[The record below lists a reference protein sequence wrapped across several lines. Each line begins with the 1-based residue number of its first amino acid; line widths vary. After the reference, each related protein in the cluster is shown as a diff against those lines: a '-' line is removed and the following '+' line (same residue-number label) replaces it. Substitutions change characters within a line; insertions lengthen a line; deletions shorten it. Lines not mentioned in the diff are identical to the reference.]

1 MTLTCFQAFDWIS
14 GLAKEVWVS
23 EHVLVLHNEP
33 KHGHLWIEN
42 IKVKALVPVRI
53 QTVVH
58 CSQENK
64 KNTQYT
70 MKHWKSLSNMNTE
83 SNSKNTLSL
92 LKVLNQMVLKSQ
104 YS

>member
-64 KNTQYT
+64 KKHSIHNETLKKLKQYEHRIQFQ
-70 MKHWKSLSNMNTE
+70 KHTKLA
-83 SNSKNTLSL
+83 
-92 LKVLNQMVLKSQ
+92 
-104 YS
+104 